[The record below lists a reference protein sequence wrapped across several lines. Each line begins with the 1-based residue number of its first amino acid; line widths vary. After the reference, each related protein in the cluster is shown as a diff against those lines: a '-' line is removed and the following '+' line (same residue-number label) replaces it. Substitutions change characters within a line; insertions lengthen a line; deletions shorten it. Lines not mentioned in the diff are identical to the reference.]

1 MLLFSKESVPSLIC
15 LKHKLSNL
23 IIMLILWDLPSAI
36 ENSCLLEDLD
46 AVNAP
51 VELLEDFD
59 VEDL

>member
-1 MLLFSKESVPSLIC
+1 
-15 LKHKLSNL
+15 
-23 IIMLILWDLPSAI
+23 MLILWDLPSAI